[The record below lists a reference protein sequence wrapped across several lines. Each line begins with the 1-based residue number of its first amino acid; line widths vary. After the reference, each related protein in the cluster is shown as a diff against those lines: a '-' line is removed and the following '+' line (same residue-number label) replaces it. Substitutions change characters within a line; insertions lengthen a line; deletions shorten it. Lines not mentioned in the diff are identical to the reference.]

1 MTSDEPINFRVVHF
15 LTILNEGETGWT
27 SGQSAVNLSVFT
39 LPFLDIQK
47 VFIEISN
54 WNEFLRYLFIFSFKN
69 SIADWLSLLQN
80 KLQNKLQFCRV
91 SRVKINVFP
100 SFIMATFDKMT

>member
-1 MTSDEPINFRVVHF
+1 MTSNEPINFRVVHF
-15 LTILNEGETGWT
+15 LTILNEGETGRT

-39 LPFLDIQK
+39 LPLLDIQK
-47 VFIEISN
+47 VVIEISN

-80 KLQNKLQFCRV
+80 KLQFCRV

-100 SFIMATFDKMT
+100 SFIMVTFDKMT

>member
-15 LTILNEGETGWT
+15 LTILNEGETGQT

-69 SIADWLSLLQN
+69 SIAYWLSLLQS
-80 KLQNKLQFCRV
+80 KLQFCRV
-91 SRVKINVFP
+91 SQVKINVFP
-100 SFIMATFDKMT
+100 SFIMATFDKMM

>member
-15 LTILNEGETGWT
+15 LTILNKGETGRT

-80 KLQNKLQFCRV
+80 KLQFCRV